1 MNPISIVMFAF
12 SAVLLIAA
20 LIIYGGDTSLVR
32 TMAFTKVK
40 DKKEYAKLLGKS
52 LGMIALSMTVSGVI
66 GLFMPVIVSV
76 ILAAASLA
84 IIIAVTAARSKQYY
98 R

>member
-1 MNPISIVMFAF
+1 MNPISIVMFVF

-20 LIIYGGDTSLVR
+20 LIIYGADTSLVR

-52 LGMIALSMTVSGVI
+52 LAMIALSMTVSGVI
-66 GLFMPVIVSV
+66 GLFMPVIISV
-76 ILAAASLA
+76 ILAAASLV